1 MLATIME
8 IKFWEFLMLYQIF
21 FSPEVKRSAIISNKH
36 GVHGLPHELQNDLIS
51 KDLGILGC

>member
-1 MLATIME
+1 
-8 IKFWEFLMLYQIF
+8 MLYQIF

-36 GVHGLPHELQNDLIS
+36 GVHGLPHELPNDLIS

>member
-36 GVHGLPHELQNDLIS
+36 GAHGLPHELSNDLIS